1 MVLASEPAI
10 RPGNDIL
17 VAPTGLAKSGLTANN
32 DAMTYHTDP
41 NDTRTPSPPYGYSRV
56 CTHSREEQIH
66 IVAEFHAHK
75 IRPSRIAY
83 RVGIDI
89 AFIEEL
95 IAGEIEK
102 ERFPRLVARYRRQ
115 RYAQRMNQSAASKG
129 VSRYEQEQRIERE
142 YLQETDL

>member
-1 MVLASEPAI
+1 MSGYRRSLGYCI
-10 RPGNDIL
+10 RPHS
-17 VAPTGLAKSGLTANN
+17 LARPLPAANN
-32 DAMTYHTDP
+32 VNMNYQIDP
-41 NDTRTPSPPYGYSRV
+41 DDPRTPSPPYGYSRA

-95 IAGEIEK
+95 IAGEVEQ

-115 RYAQRMNQSAASKG
+115 RFTQRMKQSAARNG

-142 YLQETDL
+142 FRQEKDL